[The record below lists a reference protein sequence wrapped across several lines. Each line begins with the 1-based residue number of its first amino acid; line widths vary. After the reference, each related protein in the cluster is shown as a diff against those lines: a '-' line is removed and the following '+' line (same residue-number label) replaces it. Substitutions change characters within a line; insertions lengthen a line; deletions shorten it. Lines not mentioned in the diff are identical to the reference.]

1 MADRRTQLE
10 ALDKIRDN
18 LSSRLGSEMK
28 FRTNLGRCRVLE
40 RIGILEEVYP
50 NLFVIKIVE
59 GDTVRRISY
68 TYVDVLTKTVELS
81 SPGDGESLFPWLN

>member
-40 RIGILEEVYP
+40 RIGVLEEVYP
-50 NLFVIKIVE
+50 NLFVIKVVE